1 MNVLVDTSIWVN
13 HFRSGNSHLQDLLD
27 NTEVV
32 CHPLVIGELACG
44 NLKKRK
50 EILALLAALPMAP
63 EVDHEEALEFTEI
76 NKLMGKGIGFID
88 VMLLASSRL
97 SALPIWTMTANSK
110 KPLKNSTFPTSIDEA
125 NKAL

>member
-13 HFRSGNSHLQDLLD
+13 HFRSSNSHLHDLLD

-63 EVDHEEALEFTEI
+63 EVDHEEALEFIEI

-97 SALPIWTMTANSK
+97 SALPVWTNDSK
-110 KPLKNSTFPTSIDEA
+110 LKEA
-125 NKAL
+125 AQKLNISYKHRRS

>member
-13 HFRSGNSHLQDLLD
+13 HFRACNSHLEDLLD

-32 CHPLVIGELACG
+32 CHPLIIGELACG

-63 EVDHEEALEFTEI
+63 EADYQEALEFI
-76 NKLMGKGIGFID
+76 DLNKLMGKGIGFID
-88 VMLLASSRL
+88 VLLLASSRL
-97 SALPIWTMTANSK
+97 SALPIWTNDSK
-110 KPLKNSTFPTSIDEA
+110 LKEA
-125 NKAL
+125 AHKLNISYKKKRS